1 MRSQINKNIMWSHFV
16 WISVSLVEFN
26 LLCHF
31 LHPQTEAGALSSW
44 SECGMKSMGLQI
56 QVPSRELI
64 QKWLVR
70 HPPCACR
77 LWMSCLRHLPSGRG
91 AFLMRLLVFCRACGY
106 TSSGQHSQN
115 TLDDVTWIITAGFW
129 ISLPLLL
136 IQGRGGEVCMIL
148 HDFSALVFRKC
159 RCKMRVSH
167 AMRRKMLMFSV
178 KLRSF
183 WALLHGQSWA
193 YLVRR
198 KSVFTKQLSH

>member
-1 MRSQINKNIMWSHFV
+1 
-16 WISVSLVEFN
+16 
-26 LLCHF
+26 
-31 LHPQTEAGALSSW
+31 
-44 SECGMKSMGLQI
+44 
-56 QVPSRELI
+56 
-64 QKWLVR
+64 
-70 HPPCACR
+70 
-77 LWMSCLRHLPSGRG
+77 
-91 AFLMRLLVFCRACGY
+91 
-106 TSSGQHSQN
+106 
-115 TLDDVTWIITAGFW
+115 
-129 ISLPLLL
+129 
-136 IQGRGGEVCMIL
+136 MIL